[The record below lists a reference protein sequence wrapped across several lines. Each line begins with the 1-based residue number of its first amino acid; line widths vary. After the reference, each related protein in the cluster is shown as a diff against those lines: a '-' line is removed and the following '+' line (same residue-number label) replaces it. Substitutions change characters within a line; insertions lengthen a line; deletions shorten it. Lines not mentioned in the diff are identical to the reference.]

1 MSSQKQHY
9 CNLDIVNDRLIYRYV
24 IAFIWFR
31 ALFRIYLMMRQM
43 RTYRTAVEIP
53 APFAAVL
60 DNDIYEI
67 MRQQSIR
74 RAVYLVAK
82 DMYTSALWTAIIQ
95 FGWMAGL
102 FEISEIITKTPPT
115 KSDDSIFVNLF
126 FIFLN
131 DLILS
136 ILGCPLLYYK
146 ALLLDRDHDFNE
158 RPLPSYIWDQ
168 LRSFLINQ
176 FIFLPVCSTALYII
190 QMEGSYVF
198 IWLWLLI
205 GSTTLFISIVSPS
218 YIDPMLDP
226 YKPLPPSD
234 LRNSIEQMAA
244 KYDFPLVEVYIEKG
258 DGVSTGHGRALLT
271 GVWEY
276 NKIVLYNTKR
286 NAPEGVGCTD
296 EELLAMVCHELGH
309 WKLNHSSG
317 NILLPQLAVLCQVCV
332 FAAMFRHGPLYIAV
346 GFPPGR
352 RPIMVGYV
360 AIMELV
366 MAPINALIQFL
377 FNMRSRRMEFEAD
390 QFVKAE
396 GYEIAL
402 KTSLIKI
409 QQDMLFFPVNDWL
422 FSVWYFTHPTILQRI
437 ENLSSTG

>member
-1 MSSQKQHY
+1 MTQQKQY
-9 CNLDIVNDRLIYRYV
+9 CNLDVVSERLIFRSV

-53 APFAAVL
+53 APLVSAL
-60 DNDIYEI
+60 DTNIYEI
-67 MRQQSIR
+67 TRQQSLK

-102 FEISEIITKTPPT
+102 FELSEKITKTSSSV
-115 KSDDSIFVNLF
+115 SDDAISANLV

-158 RPLPSYIWDQ
+158 RPLPTYVWDQ

-176 FIFLPVCSTALYII
+176 VVFLPVCSTAIYII
-190 QMEGSYVF
+190 QLGGSYVF

-226 YKPLPPSD
+226 YKPLAPSD
-234 LRNSIEQMAA
+234 LRTSIEQMAA
-244 KYDFPLVEVYIEKG
+244 KYDFPLIEIYIEKG
-258 DGVSTGHGRALLT
+258 DSITTGHGRALLT
-271 GVWEY
+271 GIWEY
-276 NKIVLYNTKR
+276 NKIILYNTKR
-286 NAPEGVGCTD
+286 NAPEGTACTD
-296 EELLAMVCHELGH
+296 EEILAMVCHELGH
-309 WKLNHSSG
+309 WKLHHNSG
-317 NILLPQLAVLCQVCV
+317 NILLPQLAVLCQVFV
-332 FAAMFRHGPLYIAV
+332 FAIMFRHPPLYIAV
-346 GFPPGR
+346 GIPPGR

-366 MAPINALIQFL
+366 MAPVNALIQFF
-377 FNMRSRRMEFEAD
+377 FNVRSRRMEFEAD

-396 GYEIAL
+396 GYGSAL
-402 KTSLIKI
+402 ISSLIKI
-409 QQDMLFFPVNDWL
+409 QQDMMFFPVNDWL

-437 ENLSSTG
+437 ENLTHTD